1 MPEDR
6 NIFSFVMDSH
16 QKNNTGNEEKDRF
29 VITVKSK
36 AYARFVALDFK
47 QTDAIF
53 SDNYFDMPG
62 GAARTV
68 TVAKKALSSSRTAE
82 ELYGQLSL
90 RSVFDI

>member
-1 MPEDR
+1 
-6 NIFSFVMDSH
+6 MDSH